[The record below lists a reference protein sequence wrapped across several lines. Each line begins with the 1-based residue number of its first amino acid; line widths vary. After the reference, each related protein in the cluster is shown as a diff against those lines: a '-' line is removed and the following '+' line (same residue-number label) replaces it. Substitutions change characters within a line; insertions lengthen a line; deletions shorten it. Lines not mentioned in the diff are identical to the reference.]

1 MLRFKKLGRGILFDH
16 GRKYYEIFK
25 LTLHNFEKTMSEIQ
39 IFLLGTVFGAGVTTV
54 HYALNQGGEA
64 LAKTSKYLKLFEK

>member
-1 MLRFKKLGRGILFDH
+1 LLRFKKLGRGILFDH

-39 IFLLGTVFGAGVTTV
+39 IFLLGTVF
-54 HYALNQGGEA
+54 
-64 LAKTSKYLKLFEK
+64 